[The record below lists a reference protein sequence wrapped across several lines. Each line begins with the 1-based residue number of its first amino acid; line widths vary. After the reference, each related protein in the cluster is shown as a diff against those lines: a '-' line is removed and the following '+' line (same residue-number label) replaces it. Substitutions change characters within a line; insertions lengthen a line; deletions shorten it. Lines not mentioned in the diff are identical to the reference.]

1 MSSPKR
7 AAAKAR
13 PKSRPSERLAA
24 RAPKAAKPASA
35 GASLSTDAI
44 NLAAAVKRELAGGN
58 TGVLSQAAVQA
69 LMSAACRTYSAHVD
83 AGSQYLPAG
92 ERDVTPTDIM
102 VTASGLLKSGNLAVF
117 ELGLWQSWTGR

>member
-7 AAAKAR
+7 AVAKL
-13 PKSRPSERLAA
+13 KPSARLAA
-24 RAPKAAKPASA
+24 RAPKAARSAGA
-35 GASLSTDAI
+35 GASLSADAI
-44 NLAAAVKRELAGGN
+44 SLATAVKRGLADGN
-58 TGVLSQAAVQA
+58 TDVLSPEAVQA

-83 AGSQYLPAG
+83 SGNQYLPAG

>member
-7 AAAKAR
+7 AVAKTRPNAR
-13 PKSRPSERLAA
+13 PRTAA
-24 RAPKAAKPASA
+24 RAPKGAAKPA
-35 GASLSTDAI
+35 GTTLSLDAMKLADAVRRGLADGKTD
-44 NLAAAVKRELAGGN
+44 
-58 TGVLSQAAVQA
+58 VLTPNAVQA
-69 LMSAACRTYSAHVD
+69 LMTAACRTYSAQVD

-92 ERDVTPTDIM
+92 ERDLTPTDIM

>member
-7 AAAKAR
+7 AVAKS
-13 PKSRPSERLAA
+13 KPSARLAA
-24 RAPKAAKPASA
+24 RAPKAAKPA
-35 GASLSTDAI
+35 GAALSDDAI
-44 NLAAAVKRELAGGN
+44 KLAAAVKRGLADGKHD
-58 TGVLSQAAVQA
+58 VLTPEAVQA
-69 LMSAACRTYSAHVD
+69 LMSVTCRTYAAQIED
-83 AGSQYLPAG
+83 GSQYLPVG